1 MYPCNNGVRINNV
14 ELIKTRDLEKFS
26 VAPEKNDIGAV
37 GIPSDKAI
45 SPTAQYSWADQVW

>member
-1 MYPCNNGVRINNV
+1 MNPCNNGVRINSV
-14 ELIKTRDLEKFS
+14 EWIKTHDLEKFS